1 MKRFHLL
8 LLGLAL
14 CAAVAVGYS
23 DSNEIKK
30 DSIQAY
36 DHDIITFS
44 AQAADFSAELPLALS
59 VYAPDLGSPASEY
72 VTVSEELT
80 DVFVICIRPPPEK
93 VQKSEFTDKSVA

>member
-8 LLGLAL
+8 LLGIAL

-36 DHDIITFS
+36 GHENITLS
-44 AQAADFSAELPLALS
+44 AQAADFSAELPLALI
-59 VYAPDLGSPASEY
+59 VDAPYLGSPASEY
-72 VTVSEELT
+72 VIVSEELA

-93 VQKSEFTDKSVA
+93 VQKSEFKDNSVA